1 MLLLLPNH
9 PEIELFFQNIE
20 KMNEQI
26 ERLLDRREERELKE
40 RLSDFSGSAFSNL
53 RNISVTDKLDV
64 HDEVLIKE
72 ISLVNAIF
80 KRFRLNISRVFKAV
94 KTALNSLKEF
104 TEGVLKK
111 ALTIID
117 ELIDLLEFLWQ
128 KFVRRDQ
135 TQ

>member
-1 MLLLLPNH
+1 
-9 PEIELFFQNIE
+9 
-20 KMNEQI
+20 
-26 ERLLDRREERELKE
+26 
-40 RLSDFSGSAFSNL
+40 
-53 RNISVTDKLDV
+53 
-64 HDEVLIKE
+64 
-72 ISLVNAIF
+72 LVNAIF

>member
-26 ERLLDRREERELKE
+26 EKLLDRREERELKE
-40 RLSDFSGSAFSNL
+40 RLSDFSASAFSNL
-53 RNISVTDKLDV
+53 RNITVTDKLEI

-72 ISLVNAIF
+72 ISLVNALF
-80 KRFRLNISRVFKAV
+80 KRFRPNIPTVFKAV
-94 KTALNSLKEF
+94 KIAISSLKEF
-104 TEGVLKK
+104 ADGALKK
-111 ALTIID
+111 ALTLIA
-117 ELIDLLEFLWQ
+117 ELVDLIEFLWQ

-135 TQ
+135 V

>member
-40 RLSDFSGSAFSNL
+40 RLSDFSASAFSNL

-135 TQ
+135 L

>member
-26 ERLLDRREERELKE
+26 EKLLDRRDERELKE
-40 RLSDFSGSAFSNL
+40 RLSDFSASAFRNL
-53 RNISVTDKLDV
+53 RNISVTDKLDI
-64 HDEVLIKE
+64 HDEILIKE
-72 ISLVNAIF
+72 IALVNRIF
-80 KRFRLNISRVFKAV
+80 SRFRPEFPRVIKAV
-94 KTALNSLKEF
+94 KTAISSLKEF
-104 TEGVLKK
+104 AGEALKM
-111 ALTIID
+111 AITLID

-135 TQ
+135 V